1 MEAAVGAERGRGGV
15 EGFEDEWLSAAEEYA
30 RQALEA
36 CTGCGICLAACVSA
50 RALGPRYSPP
60 ERIRAAASVLLSHGE
75 AGEREL
81 ELLYTCSICG
91 ACTAA
96 CPAGIEVWRLVHAAR
111 LAAARKGRQPP
122 SIARIAENAA
132 RGGHSFTPSPE
143 KPRRVLREA
152 AARAGVEPGA
162 PGEALYVPSPFE
174 TTLYPDVLEAS
185 LRLLRGS
192 GVEATVSENVLDL
205 GGNAA
210 VDAARPSVGLALL
223 ERAVEEAERLGARLI
238 VLSGCGADHKLAA
251 LAREAGLRTRV
262 EFTSLYELVEPGPCR
277 GCVLFPS
284 CSIARFYT
292 KPAPRVKRAA
302 ERGTRDRP
310 PYTRCCGGG
319 GGLTYIREQPLRGLR
334 DQILATRARELA
346 REAGDK
352 TLVTPCIKCST
363 AIRQGALLAK
373 QSLRVK
379 HLASALAETRR
390 QRS

>member
-1 MEAAVGAERGRGGV
+1 MQSRRGLEEYLR
-15 EGFEDEWLSAAEEYA
+15 FEDEWLASAEDYA

-60 ERIRAAASVLLSHGE
+60 ERIRAAAAVLLSRGE

-81 ELLYTCSICG
+81 ELLYTCSLCG

-132 RGGHSFTPSPE
+132 RGGHSFTPSPDR
-143 KPRRVLREA
+143 PRRVLRGA
-152 AARAGVEPGA
+152 AERAGVEPGA

-192 GVEATVSENVLDL
+192 GVEATVSENALDL

-210 VDAARPSVGLALL
+210 VDAARPSTGLALL
-223 ERAVEEAERLGARLI
+223 EKAVEEAEKLGARVI

-251 LAREAGLRTRV
+251 LAREAGLKTRIG
-262 EFTSLYELVEPGPCR
+262 FKSIYELVEPEPCR

-284 CSIARFYT
+284 CGLARFYT
-292 KPAPRVKRAA
+292 RPAPVVRGAA
-302 ERGTRDRP
+302 ERETRDHP

-334 DQILATRARELA
+334 DRILAARARELA
-346 REAGDK
+346 REAGEK

-373 QSLRVK
+373 QRLRVK
-379 HLASALAETRR
+379 HLAAVLAEPRR
-390 QRS
+390 PQG

>member
-1 MEAAVGAERGRGGV
+1 MQATSAYGGHERFEEEWVNNATSYAVE
-15 EGFEDEWLSAAEEYA
+15 
-30 RQALEA
+30 ALEA

-60 ERIRAAASVLLSHGE
+60 ERIRAAARVLVSGGE
-75 AGEREL
+75 AGDREL
-81 ELLYTCSICG
+81 GLLYTCSLCG
-91 ACTAA
+91 ACTAS
-96 CPAGIEVWRLVHAAR
+96 CPMGIEVWRLVHAAR

-122 SIARIAENAA
+122 SIARIAENAT
-132 RGGHSFTPSPE
+132 RGGHSFTPSPA
-143 KPRRVLREA
+143 KPRQVLRRA

-192 GVEATVSENVLDL
+192 GVDATVSEEVLDL

-210 VDAARPSVGLALL
+210 VDAARPAAGLRLL

-238 VLSGCGADHKLAA
+238 VLSGCGADHKLAT
-251 LAREAGLRTRV
+251 LAEEAGLKTRV
-262 EFTSLYELVEPGPCR
+262 EFRSVYELVETNRCR
-277 GCVLFPS
+277 SCILFPS
-284 CSIARFYT
+284 CSVARFYT
-292 KPAPRVKRAA
+292 RPAKRIREAA
-302 ERGTRDRP
+302 GKTTRDRP

-334 DQILATRARELA
+334 DKILASRARELA
-346 REAGDK
+346 REAKGQAI
-352 TLVTPCIKCST
+352 VTPCIKCYT

-373 QSLRVK
+373 QRLQVR
-379 HLASALAETRR
+379 HLAAALAQSRGDQAR
-390 QRS
+390 